1 MALIPRNISSSRG
14 FKDISLSFRRHPV
27 TNDLLVIKNED
38 AIKRSVVNLVR
49 TNIGERFY
57 NNLIGTQVEDSLFE
71 TQGFEVAYSIQTEIE
86 VLLSNFEPR
95 ILTDEVIVTFPFDS
109 NEMNVMIRYFLI
121 GQSAPAQQIDFI
133 LQPTRI

>member
-1 MALIPRNISSSRG
+1 MALIPRNISTSRG

-49 TNIGERFY
+49 TKLGERFY
-57 NNLIGTQVEDSLFE
+57 NDLIGTQVEDSLFE

-95 ILTDEVIVTFPFDS
+95 ILTDEVLVTFPLDS
-109 NEMNVMIRYFLI
+109 NEMNVMIRYFVI
-121 GQSAPAQQIDFI
+121 GQSAPVQQIDFI